1 MKTASKILIA
11 VGGGL
16 GAFALSR
23 YVYKTVVLANQWD
36 FEFVS
41 ITPTGIYPSL
51 DGELVMKIINVS
63 NVRLDMRNINFDVFS
78 AGVKIGQIVNP
89 KEINIAPNG
98 NSFINVKLKVEYK
111 NLLKALGSSYQ
122 AVKTLKD
129 VPIDIRGT
137 LELKGFLG
145 WTTLPIT
152 YSTSG
157 KELKA
162 MYDESNG

>member
-1 MKTASKILIA
+1 MKPASKILLAI
-11 VGGGL
+11 GGGI

-23 YVYKTVVLANQWD
+23 YVYKTIILANQWD

-41 ITPTGIYPSL
+41 ITPTGVYPSL

-63 NVRLDMRNINFDVFS
+63 NVRLDMRNINFEVYS

-89 KEINIAPNG
+89 KEINIAPNK

-122 AVKTLKD
+122 AIKTLKD

-145 WTTLPIT
+145 WATLPIT

-157 KELKA
+157 KELKQ
-162 MYDESNG
+162 MYDESDV